1 MSGIDPGK
9 LAEWFGDRAPGL
21 VLYARQWLDAT
32 AAEDVVQEV
41 FVRLMA
47 QPREPANL
55 KAWLYLATRNAAIAA
70 GRSDRRRALRE
81 RTVAAERHGAG
92 ATTPLFH
99 TSPEDRLDAAAAEAA
114 LAGLPAD
121 QREIVLLR
129 IWGGMTLAE
138 VADVT
143 GHALS
148 TVYDHYRAALARV
161 RKILESSCQTQATQP
176 TVIRRSPTP
185 GGTHTGPPSGPPMEA
200 FRAIRPT

>member
-1 MSGIDPGK
+1 
-9 LAEWFGDRAPGL
+9 
-21 VLYARQWLDAT
+21 
-32 AAEDVVQEV
+32 
-41 FVRLMA
+41 MA

-70 GRSDRRRALRE
+70 GRSDRRRARRE
-81 RTVAAERHGAG
+81 RAVAAERHGG
-92 ATTPLFH
+92 ETPLFH
-99 TSPEDRLDAAAAEAA
+99 SSPEDRIDAAAAEAA

-161 RKILESSCQTQATQP
+161 RTILESSCQTPTKQP
-176 TVIRRSPTP
+176 TVTRRSRNP
-185 GGTHTGPPSGPPMEA
+185 GSSDAGPPAGPPREA
-200 FRAIRPT
+200 LRAVRPI

>member
-21 VLYARQWLDAT
+21 VLYARQWLDPA

-47 QPREPANL
+47 QPCEPANL
-55 KAWLYLATRNAAIAA
+55 KAWLYLATRNAAIGA
-70 GRSDRRRALRE
+70 GRSGRRRLRRE
-81 RTVAAERHGAG
+81 RAVAERRGAELE
-92 ATTPLFH
+92 PLFH
-99 TSPEDRLDAAAAEAA
+99 SSPEDRIDAAAAEAA
-114 LAGLPAD
+114 LAGLPEP

-138 VADVT
+138 VASVT
-143 GHALS
+143 GLALS

-161 RKILESSCQTQATQP
+161 RTILESSCQTRTNQP
-176 TVIRRSPTP
+176 PAPARRAPNPQRTP
-185 GGTHTGPPSGPPMEA
+185 AGPPDGPITGA
-200 FRAIRPT
+200 FRATWPT

>member
-1 MSGIDPGK
+1 MSGIDPAK

-21 VLYARQWLDAT
+21 VLYARQWLDAS

-70 GRSDRRRALRE
+70 GRSGRRRVRRE
-81 RTVAAERHGAG
+81 RVVAERRGAE
-92 ATTPLFH
+92 ATPLLH
-99 TSPEDRLDAAAAEAA
+99 TSPEDRIDAVAAEAA
-114 LAGLPAD
+114 LAGLPEQ

-138 VADVT
+138 VASVT
-143 GHALS
+143 GLALS
-148 TVYDHYRAALARV
+148 TVYDQYRAALARV
-161 RKILESSCQTQATQP
+161 RKILESPCQTQTTQS
-176 TVIRRSPTP
+176 TVTRRISMP
-185 GGTHTGPPSGPPMEA
+185 GGGNHASPPGSPPA
-200 FRAIRPT
+200 TCRATWPT